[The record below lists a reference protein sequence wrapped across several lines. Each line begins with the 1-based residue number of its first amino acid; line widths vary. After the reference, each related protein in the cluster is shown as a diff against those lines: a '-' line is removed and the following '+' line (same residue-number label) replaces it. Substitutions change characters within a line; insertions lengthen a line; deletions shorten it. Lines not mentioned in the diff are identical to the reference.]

1 MSYRVDFRP
10 SALRELEL
18 LPQNLQKRIQA
29 KINNIAVNPLPSGVK
44 KLQDSPLGANLYRV
58 KAGDYRIVYQIQQ
71 NVLVVL
77 IVKIGNRRDVYK

>member
-10 SALRELEL
+10 SALRELER
-18 LPQNLQKRIQA
+18 LPQNVQKRIQA
-29 KINNIAVNPLPSGVK
+29 KINNLAVNPLTSGVK

-77 IVKIGNRRDVYK
+77 IVKIGNRQDVYK